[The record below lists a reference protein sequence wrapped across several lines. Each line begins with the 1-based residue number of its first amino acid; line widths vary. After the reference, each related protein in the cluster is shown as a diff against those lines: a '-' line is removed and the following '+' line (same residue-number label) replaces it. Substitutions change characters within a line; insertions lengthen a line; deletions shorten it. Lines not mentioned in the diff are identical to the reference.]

1 MPDDEKTVTEL
12 WAIWDA
18 CMTVFKDHRAVYS
31 EAKAWLLHSL
41 SALPCVSAAI
51 QEYVL
56 FSYVCPASDGVYQG
70 SDSTSSSSRASSG
83 PSHDSSTSSGHS
95 PKKSPAP
102 AGKAMPAACG
112 SSKRAVQPQPCKSRA
127 QQGLPSGLDTQLQ
140 QHLLLMMCE
149 QQPREVVQLLAQQPS
164 IIQDFFSESDRR
176 IMLWFS
182 HFSMDG
188 MSSFKYGAKALAH
201 YALMHRDVVWQ
212 LLVWEGKHAQAPV
225 SVATKTHYFC
235 ELDVVRS
242 VRAFLRH
249 CPDFW
254 RSNLFLDSLVAQGE
268 LLQLEPAWFAKV
280 LAEWLVSRR
289 PEERCGARRCVR
301 RWLQGEQ
308 WQRLMQR
315 TAPLLTDD
323 QLLQLVRRLG
333 DHISVVSP
341 AVGLNGSMSQR
352 GGGSGREQGP
362 AAEVRL
368 CLGGAAHW
376 ASVPQLVL
384 THALSACRAQLMALL
399 ESEDE
404 CRALAQQ
411 ASRAATALYGP
422 GTQPSQV
429 LGGLLPSL
437 RPLHRSL
444 SSRQLLAVSTWLWD
458 TALRSHA
465 LHPLPADP
473 TARSAA
479 SQTGLGPA
487 AANVLFEAARLSA
500 GAACQWLGVGPGDG
514 QGGRQYALLESS
526 EEEEGSSGSS
536 GRKKSKRRKSKAR
549 RKHRKARKEQLLQ
562 PSSDSDTVRR
572 PAHAAGSAGLSALL
586 QLTVP
591 SSSSFAQ
598 FLSLTGAVP
607 LRPGAG
613 GQSSGSLTAGELVG
627 LLGSWRLAQAM
638 QAVG

>member
-1 MPDDEKTVTEL
+1 MGCVYDSLSGTRTRTINRLHATVEFATTSL
-12 WAIWDA
+12 Q
-18 CMTVFKDHRAVYS
+18 DHRAVYS

-41 SALPCVSAAI
+41 SALPCVSAAT
-51 QEYVL
+51 QEDVL
-56 FSYVCPASDGVYQG
+56 FSY
-70 SDSTSSSSRASSG
+70 RG
-83 PSHDSSTSSGHS
+83 PPKGH
-95 PKKSPAP
+95 
-102 AGKAMPAACG
+102 
-112 SSKRAVQPQPCKSRA
+112 
-127 QQGLPSGLDTQLQ
+127 DTQLQ

-149 QQPREVVQLLAQQPS
+149 QQPREVAQLLAQQPS
-164 IIQDFFSESDRR
+164 VIQDFFAESDRR

-188 MSSFKYGAKALAH
+188 MPSFKYGAKALAH

-242 VRAFLRH
+242 VRAFLRL

-254 RSNLFLDSLVAQGE
+254 RSDLFLDSLVAQGE
-268 LLQLEPAWFAKV
+268 LLQLEPAWFAK
-280 LAEWLVSRR
+280 AGMGWLSEHVKT
-289 PEERCGARRCVR
+289 PAIVVAD
-301 RWLQGEQ
+301 
-308 WQRLMQR
+308 
-315 TAPLLTDD
+315 TILL
-323 QLLQLVRRLG
+323 LVCALVRRLG

-341 AVGLNGSMSQR
+341 AVGLNGSVSQR
-352 GGGSGREQGP
+352 GGSRGREQGP

-404 CRALAQQ
+404 CRAVAEQ

-429 LGGLLPSL
+429 PGGLLPSL

-473 TARSAA
+473 HTSRSAA

-536 GRKKSKRRKSKAR
+536 GRKRSKRRKSKAR

-562 PSSDSDTVRR
+562 PSSDSDTVHR

-607 LRPGAG
+607 LRPAAG
-613 GQSSGSLTAGELVG
+613 GHSSGSLTAGELVG